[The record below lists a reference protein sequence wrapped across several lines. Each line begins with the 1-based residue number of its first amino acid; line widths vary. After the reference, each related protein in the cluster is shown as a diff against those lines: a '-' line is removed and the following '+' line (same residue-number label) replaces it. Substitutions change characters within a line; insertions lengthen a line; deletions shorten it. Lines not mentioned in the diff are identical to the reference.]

1 MARMRIALQRLLH
14 DQRKPIESL
23 AHVGAPRR
31 KPHPNGRRDRDHR
44 RDSAL
49 TTRASAAVSTSA
61 PTTTR
66 SPPTSAIS
74 IRPAG
79 ADGAIG
85 AAAIPATVTGN
96 NFNGSNPPLAAL
108 LASRRRHVN
117 NRLALT
123 P

>member
-49 TTRASAAVSTSA
+49 TTRASAAASTSA
-61 PTTTR
+61 PTRIR
-66 SPPTSAIS
+66 SPAASTISMRPTNTRTDAST
-74 IRPAG
+74 
-79 ADGAIG
+79 G
-85 AAAIPATVTGN
+85 AAGGP
-96 NFNGSNPPLAAL
+96 SAA
-108 LASRRRHVN
+108 S
-117 NRLALT
+117 LT
-123 P
+123 PQPTDGY